1 MSLRPPTTTVGGGAG
16 RRETMRKKSYKNAVD
31 VEGGRRRRE
40 ENMVEIRKSKRED
53 NLNKKRRQHQPSLL
67 TAFGFDG
74 NQQRY
79 EEQFAGFSEPDKL
92 YIIREIIRDVWSDY
106 PEAQLESTTKFRKL
120 LSLEHDPPIDEVI
133 KAGVVP
139 RFVGFLARE
148 DLPQLQFEAAW
159 ALTNIASGTSEHTRL
174 LIEHSA
180 VPKLVQILSSRN
192 TDVREQAVWALGNIA
207 GDSPSCRDYVLS
219 QGALVPLLSQFS
231 EHSKQSMLRTATWT
245 LSNLCRGEPVV
256 PFEQVKLALPVLQH
270 LIHSSDE
277 EILTDVCWALSYIS
291 NGTNDRI
298 KALIEAGV
306 CPRLVNLLLHPSPT
320 VYTPSLRT
328 VGNIITG
335 DDEQTQILIDYQV
348 LSCFHQHLT
357 QNYSKNIKRETCWAI
372 SNITAGNVDQ
382 IQAVIEANIIGPVL
396 HLLRHAEF
404 ETKKEAA
411 WAITNASSGGVNEQ
425 IRYLVEQGCIN
436 PLCNLLICPDSSIV
450 MVCLEG
456 LENILR
462 VGESDKELGKNNGDN
477 IYADMIEECEG
488 LDKIEALQS
497 HDNNDIYEKSVNIL
511 VTYWRLDE
519 EDEEDYVQD
528 RFDFG
533 TLPEPLL
540 PRINF

>member
-1 MSLRPPTTTVGGGAG
+1 M
-16 RRETMRKKSYKNAVD
+16 MRKQSYKNAVD
-31 VEGGRRRRE
+31 VEGGRRRRRE
-40 ENMVEIRKSKRED
+40 ENFFEIRKSRRED
-53 NLNKKRRQHQPSLL
+53 NVNKKRRQQQPSLL
-67 TAFGFDG
+67 TDFGFDG
-74 NQQRY
+74 SQQRH
-79 EEQFAGFSEPDKL
+79 EEQFSGFSEPDK
-92 YIIREIIRDVWSDY
+92 
-106 PEAQLESTTKFRKL
+106 
-120 LSLEHDPPIDEVI
+120 HDPQIDEVI

-139 RFVGFLARE
+139 QFLGFLARE
-148 DLPQLQFEAAW
+148 DLPQLQVPHS
-159 ALTNIASGTSEHTRL
+159 IRV

-180 VPKLVQILSSRN
+180 VPKLVQILSSGN
-192 TDVREQAVWALGNIA
+192 TDVPKQAVWALGNIA

-245 LSNLCRGEPVV
+245 LSNLCCGT
-256 PFEQVKLALPVLQH
+256 

-298 KALIEAGV
+298 KVLIEAEV
-306 CPRLVNLLLHPSPT
+306 CSRFVNLLLHPSPT

-335 DDEQTQILIDYQV
+335 NDEQIQILIDYQV

-357 QNYSKNIKRETCWAI
+357 QNYSKNVKRATCWAI
-372 SNITAGNVDQ
+372 SNITSGNVDQ

-404 ETKKEAA
+404 ETKKESA
-411 WAITNASSGGVNEQ
+411 WAITNASSGGVHEQ

-436 PLCNLLICPDSSIV
+436 SLCNLLICPDSSIV

-462 VGESDKELGKNNGDN
+462 VGESDKESGKNNGDN
-477 IYADMIEECEG
+477 IYADIIEECEG

-497 HDNNDIYEKSVNIL
+497 HDNNDIYGMSVHIL
-511 VTYWRLDE
+511 ETYCSKDDE
-519 EDEEDYVQD
+519 D
-528 RFDFG
+528 
-533 TLPEPLL
+533 
-540 PRINF
+540 